1 MALPMSI
8 QPHSLDGP
16 SLQSIPKV
24 DLIDLSVVIP
34 VHNEEDNAVPLYT
47 EVRRELE
54 KTGLNWECIV
64 VDDGSSDRTV
74 ERLAEAFAGDPR
86 LCVVC
91 LRRNFGQTAGLAAGF
106 DRARGKLI
114 ATMDGDLQN
123 DPADIVMMMKALDE
137 GRGYDVVSGWR
148 KQRQDKFFSRRM
160 PSFIANR
167 LISRLTW
174 TPIHDFGCA
183 MKVYRREALQD
194 VQLYGEMH
202 RFLPALCVWKGARI
216 TERVVNHRARIAG
229 RSKYGLVRTGKVI
242 LDLMTVKFL
251 NDYLAKPLYL
261 FGKLAFLC
269 TLVAFGSVGV
279 ALLQKLGW
287 FFGPVVKL
295 NDNVLITFAGMMV
308 LLSAQMIVFGVVSEL
323 LVRIYHEAQGKR
335 PFGVREVI
343 WTRDLKPKE
352 SRSDA

>member
-1 MALPMSI
+1 MVSPMSVR
-8 QPHSLDGP
+8 SLPLDSP
-16 SLQSIPKV
+16 RLSSAPTEM
-24 DLIDLSVVIP
+24 LIDLSVVIP
-34 VHNEEDNAVPLYT
+34 VHNEEENGVPLYN
-47 EVRRELE
+47 EVKRELD
-54 KTGLNWECIV
+54 KTGLDWECII
-64 VDDGSSDRTV
+64 VDDGSTDRTIDK
-74 ERLAEAFAGDPR
+74 LTEAFAGDPR
-86 LCVVC
+86 LVLVC

-106 DRARGKLI
+106 DRARGRII

-123 DPADIVMMMKALDE
+123 DPADIVMLMNTLKE

-160 PSFIANR
+160 PSMIANR

-183 MKVYRREALQD
+183 MKVYRREALED

-216 TERVVNHRARIAG
+216 TERVVNHRARVAG

-261 FGKLAFLC
+261 FGKLAALS
-269 TLVAFGSVGV
+269 LALAFGTLGI
-279 ALLQKLGW
+279 AILQKFGW
-287 FFGPVVKL
+287 FFGPLVKL
-295 NDNVLITFAGMMV
+295 NDNVLVTFSGMMV
-308 LLSAQMIVFGVVSEL
+308 LLATQMIVFGVVSEL

-335 PFGVREVI
+335 PFGIREVI
-343 WTRDLKPKE
+343 WMKE
-352 SRSDA
+352 LNAKDAASGG

>member
-1 MALPMSI
+1 MVPMSI
-8 QPHSLDGP
+8 QANPIDGP
-16 SLQSIPKV
+16 RLYAAPK
-24 DLIDLSVVIP
+24 DLLIDLSIVIP
-34 VHNEEDNAVPLYT
+34 VHNEEENAVPLYT
-47 EVRRELE
+47 EIRDVMS
-54 KTGLNWECIV
+54 KTDLDWECII
-64 VDDGSSDRTV
+64 VDDGSRDRTV
-74 ERLAEAFAGDPR
+74 ERLVEAFRGDSR
-86 LCVVC
+86 LCIVG

-106 DRARGKLI
+106 DRARGRFI

-123 DPADIVMMMKALDE
+123 DPADIIMMLQAINE

-148 KQRQDKFFSRRM
+148 KRRQDKFFSRRM
-160 PSFIANR
+160 PSVIANK

-216 TERVVNHRARIAG
+216 TERVVNHRARVAG
-229 RSKYGLVRTGKVI
+229 KSKYGLVRTGKVI

-261 FGKLAFLC
+261 FGKLSFLSIVLAFASL
-269 TLVAFGSVGV
+269 GV
-279 ALLQKLGW
+279 ALMQK
-287 FFGPVVKL
+287 FEMFGLYPVRL
-295 NDNVLITFAGMMV
+295 NNNVLVTFSVMMV
-308 LLSAQMIVFGVVSEL
+308 LLAAQLLVFGIVSEL

-335 PFGVREVI
+335 PFGVRQVI
-343 WTRDLKPKE
+343 WTRDLGEKEPKG
-352 SRSDA
+352 DA

>member
-1 MALPMSI
+1 MVLPMSV
-8 QPHSLDGP
+8 QTLPLDGP
-16 SLQSIPKV
+16 RLYSAPH
-24 DLIDLSVVIP
+24 DMLIDLSVVIP
-34 VHNEEDNAVPLYT
+34 VHNEEDNAVPLYN
-47 EVRRELE
+47 EVKKELD
-54 KTGLNWECIV
+54 KTGLDWECII
-64 VDDGSSDRTV
+64 VDDGSSDRTI
-74 ERLAEAFAGDPR
+74 ERLTEAFAGDAR
-86 LCVVC
+86 LCIVG

-106 DRARGKLI
+106 DRARGRYI

-123 DPADIVMMMKALDE
+123 DPADIVMLMDALNE

-160 PSFIANR
+160 PSLIANR
-167 LISRLTW
+167 LISKLTW

-216 TERVVNHRARIAG
+216 TERVVNHRARVAG
-229 RSKYGLVRTGKVI
+229 TSKYSLVRTGKVI

-251 NDYLAKPLYL
+251 NDYLSKPLYL

-269 TLVAFGSVGV
+269 IAVAFAALGV
-279 ALLQKLGW
+279 AIVQKFGW
-287 FFGPVVKL
+287 VL
-295 NDNVLITFAGMMV
+295 NQVNLNNNVLVTFSGMMV
-308 LLSAQMIVFGVVSEL
+308 LLAAQMLVFGVVSEL

-343 WTRDLKPKE
+343 WTKDLPAKEAKRDG
-352 SRSDA
+352 

>member
-1 MALPMSI
+1 MSLPMSI
-8 QPHSLDGP
+8 QSQALDGP
-16 SLQSIPKV
+16 RLHSIPK
-24 DLIDLSVVIP
+24 DELIDLSVVIP
-34 VHNEEDNAVPLYT
+34 VHNEEDNAVPLYN
-47 EVRRELE
+47 EVKRELD

-106 DRARGKLI
+106 DRARGRLI

-167 LISRLTW
+167 LISKLTW

-261 FGKLAFLC
+261 FGKLATVC
-269 TLVAFGSVGV
+269 MAVAFGSVGV
-279 ALLQKLGW
+279 AILQRLGW
-287 FFGPVVKL
+287 FFGPEVRL
-295 NDNVLITFAGMMV
+295 NNNVLVTFAGMMV
-308 LLSAQMIVFGVVSEL
+308 LLAAQMLVFGVVSEL

-335 PFGVREVI
+335 PFGIREVI
-343 WTRDLKPKE
+343 AMGELRAKDA
-352 SRSDA
+352 RSDA

>member
-1 MALPMSI
+1 MVPSLSI
-8 QPHSLDGP
+8 QPLPMDGP
-16 SLQSIPKV
+16 RLFSAPKEL
-24 DLIDLSVVIP
+24 LIDLTVVIP
-34 VHNEEDNAVPLYT
+34 VHNEEENAVPLYT
-47 EVRRELE
+47 EVKAVLD
-54 KTGLNWECIV
+54 TTDLDWECII
-64 VDDGSSDRTV
+64 VDDGSTDRTI
-74 ERLAEAFAGDPR
+74 ENLLEAFPGDPR
-86 LCVVC
+86 LCVVG

-106 DRARGKLI
+106 DRARGQYI

-123 DPADIVMMMKALDE
+123 DPADIPKMLEALNE

-148 KQRQDKFFSRRM
+148 KSRQDKFFSRRM
-160 PSFIANR
+160 PSMIANK

-216 TERVVNHRARIAG
+216 TERVVNHRARVAG
-229 RSKYGLVRTGKVI
+229 TSKYGLIRTGKVI

-261 FGKLAFLC
+261 FGKLSFVSIFIAFL
-269 TLVAFGSVGV
+269 SIGV
-279 ALLQKLGW
+279 AISQKYAL
-287 FFGPVVKL
+287 FGLSEVRL
-295 NDNVLITFAGMMV
+295 NNNVLVTFSGMMV
-308 LLSAQMIVFGVVSEL
+308 LLAAQMLVFGIISEL

-343 WTRDLKPKE
+343 WTKDIDAKDHE
-352 SRSDA
+352 SGA

>member
-1 MALPMSI
+1 MVSPMSVRTLS
-8 QPHSLDGP
+8 PEGP
-16 SLQSIPKV
+16 RLSSAPAEM
-24 DLIDLSVVIP
+24 LIDLSVVIP
-34 VHNEEDNAVPLYT
+34 VHNEEENAVPLYN
-47 EVRRELE
+47 EVKRELD
-54 KTGLNWECIV
+54 KTGLDWECII
-64 VDDGSSDRTV
+64 VDDGSTDRTID
-74 ERLAEAFAGDPR
+74 RLTEAFAGDPR
-86 LCVVC
+86 LVIVC

-106 DRARGKLI
+106 DRARGRLI

-123 DPADIVMMMKALDE
+123 DPADIVMLMNTLSE

-160 PSFIANR
+160 PSMIANR

-216 TERVVNHRARIAG
+216 TERVVNHRARVAG

-261 FGKLAFLC
+261 FGKLATLC
-269 TLVAFGSVGV
+269 LALAFGTLGV
-279 ALLQKLGW
+279 AVLQKLGW
-287 FFGPVVKL
+287 FFGPIVKM
-295 NDNVLITFAGMMV
+295 NDNVLVTFSGMMV
-308 LLSAQMIVFGVVSEL
+308 LLATQMIVFGVVSEL

-335 PFGVREVI
+335 PFGIREVI
-343 WTRDLKPKE
+343 WLKDVQAK
-352 SRSDA
+352 DAQSGG

>member
-1 MALPMSI
+1 MV
-8 QPHSLDGP
+8 P
-16 SLQSIPKV
+16 SLSIRPRLYSAPKEL
-24 DLIDLSVVIP
+24 LIDLTIVIP
-34 VHNEEDNAVPLYT
+34 VHNEEENAVPLYNEIK
-47 EVRRELE
+47 EVLD
-54 KTGLNWECIV
+54 KTDLDWECII
-64 VDDGSSDRTV
+64 VDDGSTDRTIDKLV
-74 ERLAEAFAGDPR
+74 EAFPGDPR
-86 LCVVC
+86 LCIVG

-106 DRARGKLI
+106 DRARGRFI

-123 DPADIVMMMKALDE
+123 DPADIPKLLEALDE

-148 KQRQDKFFSRRM
+148 KSRQDKFFSRRI
-160 PSFIANR
+160 PSMIANK

-216 TERVVNHRARIAG
+216 TERVVNHRPRVAG
-229 RSKYGLVRTGKVI
+229 TSKYGLIRTGKVI

-261 FGKLAFLC
+261 FGKFSFVLIFIAFLSIG
-269 TLVAFGSVGV
+269 FSI
-279 ALLQKLGW
+279 LQKYAV
-287 FFGPVVKL
+287 FGLYQVQL
-295 NDNVLITFAGMMV
+295 NNNVLVTFSGLMV
-308 LLSAQMIVFGVVSEL
+308 LLAAQMLVFGIISEL

-335 PFGVREVI
+335 PFGVRQVI
-343 WTRDLKPKE
+343 WAKDLDAKDHE
-352 SRSDA
+352 SGS